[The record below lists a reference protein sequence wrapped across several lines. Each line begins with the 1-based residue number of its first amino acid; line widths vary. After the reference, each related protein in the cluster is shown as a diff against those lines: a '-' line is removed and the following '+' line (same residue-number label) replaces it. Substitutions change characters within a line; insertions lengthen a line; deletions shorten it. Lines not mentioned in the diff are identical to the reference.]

1 MVRDVSLT
9 AFWQPTVLL
18 WLGVYWLDSLNTK
31 MKEDDFIWDK
41 TVSRIILSPKSK
53 EAPCGYSLKFEF
65 SPKAFYGP
73 RQVAS
78 SSKLRMLVGVTLG
91 IAQGYSTENICEN
104 WAIGNKNMVKKVF
117 WISLRKQFLISRRRE
132 AGSGCFCYCTFSNG
146 AMWNVR
152 LFPEPVDATIKTS
165 RPLTYF

>member
-1 MVRDVSLT
+1 MTGCWLT
-9 AFWQPTVLL
+9 GWFEHQDEWRWLYLRQNRFAGHSFPKIEWSTL
-18 WLGVYWLDSLNTK
+18 WVQ
-31 MKEDDFIWDK
+31 
-41 TVSRIILSPKSK
+41 
-53 EAPCGYSLKFEF
+53 SLKFEF

-78 SSKLRMLVGVTLG
+78 SSKLRILVGVTLG

-104 WAIGNKNMVKKVF
+104 WAIGSKNMVKKVLC
-117 WISLRKQFLISRRRE
+117 ISLRKQFLISRRRE
-132 AGSGCFCYCTFSNG
+132 AGSGCFCYCTFANG